1 LLCAH
6 FARRWVIGY
15 AGLNNH
21 SRAFSYCQ
29 TRCAVLLS
37 CFAYVLNFSLCFAG
51 CCCEVV
57 HYNYSGLIYFQ
68 SELTRCLMTWS
79 PASPPASLYFFC
91 FCFPCFVLLVH
102 RPRSHHA
109 LLVCRIFTV
118 LAFLSSSFL
127 WYQHLSV
134 YSIRTTRKLNI
145 HTYRRTH
152 SGAFSCESSCP
163 HFAPV

>member
-1 LLCAH
+1 LFCAH

-51 CCCEVV
+51 CRCEVV
-57 HYNYSGLIYFQ
+57 HCNYSGLIYFQ

-102 RPRSHHA
+102 RPRSHSCVTCVQDIYGA
-109 LLVCRIFTV
+109 GVSLLFFPLVSTSFCVFDSYNSEVEYSHVPTNS
-118 LAFLSSSFL
+118 LWGFFL
-127 WYQHLSV
+127 
-134 YSIRTTRKLNI
+134 
-145 HTYRRTH
+145 
-152 SGAFSCESSCP
+152 
-163 HFAPV
+163 